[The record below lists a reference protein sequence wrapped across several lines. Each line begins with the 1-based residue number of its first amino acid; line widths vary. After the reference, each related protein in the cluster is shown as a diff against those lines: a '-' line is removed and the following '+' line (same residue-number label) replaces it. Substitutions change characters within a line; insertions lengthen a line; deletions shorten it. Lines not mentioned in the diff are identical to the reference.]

1 MDAPRRRS
9 RSVTAPLAAA
19 LALVV
24 SGCGTSQPASQGV
37 CRDERTDERV
47 DDDLCR
53 RGVGG
58 FGFWFFAVGSRY
70 PAIGQRVSSL
80 GGSAAPLAGTR
91 AVLGGA
97 PATGGTVAKGGFGGR
112 SGGSGVG
119 G

>member
-24 SGCGTSQPASQGV
+24 SGCGTTASSQGV
-37 CRDERTDERV
+37 CRDERTDQRV
-47 DDDLCR
+47 DDEQCR
-53 RGVGG
+53 RGTAG

-70 PAIGQRVSSL
+70 PAIGQAVSPL
-80 GGSAAPLAGTR
+80 GGSATPQAGTR
-91 AVLGGA
+91 AVRGGA
-97 PATGGTVAKGGFGGR
+97 PVAGGTVAKGGFGGR